1 MVWNTVR
8 NSWKPSGRRSR
19 TRRSRLIFAND
30 RSRACRVILIMHER
44 LDVQPRQLVA
54 ALEEIELNDELE
66 ADDFA
71 AQLADQLRHRRRSPA
86 SGEHVIDNQDATAD
100 FDGVA
105 MDLQHVGAVFELIF
119 DALRRRGELPGL
131 AHGDESGA
139 QRIGHGGGED
149 KAAGLDADH
158 GVDRL
163 SLGIRTQ
170 AVDDAA
176 QPLSVLQQ
184 RGDVVKQNARLG
196 KIRHFADQTF
206 QMVHG
211 REFQF
216 YNTRVSFPSR
226 AVEIYQLLY
235 ANEIRGTPKCAA
247 DVGYAYRFQRSKKCT
262 SVRAESRADSR

>member
-8 NSWKPSGRRSR
+8 NSWKPSRLRSR

-66 ADDFA
+66 ADNFA
-71 AQLADQLRHRRRSPA
+71 AQLADQLRHCRR
-86 SGEHVIDNQDATAD
+86 
-100 FDGVA
+100 
-105 MDLQHVGAVFELIF
+105 
-119 DALRRRGELPGL
+119 
-131 AHGDESGA
+131 
-139 QRIGHGGGED
+139 ED
-149 KAAGLDADH
+149 KAAGLDANH

-163 SLGIRTQ
+163 SLVIRTQ
-170 AVDDAA
+170 AVDDSP

-206 QMVHG
+206 QMIHG

-226 AVEIYQLLY
+226 EVEIYQLLY

-247 DVGYAYRFQRSKKCT
+247 DVGYAYRFQRSKK
-262 SVRAESRADSR
+262 